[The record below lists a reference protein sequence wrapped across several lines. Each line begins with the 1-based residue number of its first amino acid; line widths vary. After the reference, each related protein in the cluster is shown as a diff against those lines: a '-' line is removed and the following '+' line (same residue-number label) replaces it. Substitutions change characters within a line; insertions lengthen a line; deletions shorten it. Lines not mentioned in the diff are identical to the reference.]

1 VPAVIVLPKS
11 SWYQSS
17 TSYIRIIGE
26 VQNNGNQ
33 SVTSVR
39 VTANL
44 FNASGQFVGTDQA
57 SLYLSRLQPG
67 DHTCFNMLVAE
78 PADWSYYEFQTP
90 TYSTTSLPIPVLTIY
105 NENAYVNQ
113 YGWYEIIGFVRND
126 DTLQITNTEIIAT
139 VYSADGTP
147 LDCDS
152 TLANTSTLNPGESS
166 SFKNTFTG
174 RDDYSDVADYRL
186 QTDGIRQ

>member
-1 VPAVIVLPKS
+1 
-11 SWYQSS
+11 
-17 TSYIRIIGE
+17 
-26 VQNNGNQ
+26 VQNNSGQ
-33 SVTSVR
+33 TVTSVR

-44 FNASGQFVGTDQA
+44 FNASGQLVGTDQA
-57 SLYLSRLQPG
+57 YVYLSRLQPG

-90 TYSTTSLPIPVLTIY
+90 AYTVTSSSIPALTIY

-126 DTLQITNTEIIAT
+126 DTVQITNTEIIAT
-139 VYSADGTP
+139 VYSADATP

-152 TLANTSTLNPGESS
+152 ALANTSTLNPSESS

-174 RDDYSDVADYRL
+174 RDDYNDVADYRL
-186 QTDGIRQ
+186 QTDGNRQ